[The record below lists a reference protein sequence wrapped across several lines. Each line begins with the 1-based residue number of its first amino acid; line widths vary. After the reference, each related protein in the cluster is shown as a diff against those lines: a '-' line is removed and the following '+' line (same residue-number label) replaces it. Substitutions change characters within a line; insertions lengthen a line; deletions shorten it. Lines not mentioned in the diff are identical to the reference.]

1 MSGSGNRCE
10 ASASERDQRPDGAAQ
25 LLALRVQ
32 QAEAEAARL
41 TLLLKHREQQLGELR
56 MAFAHSAT
64 LHYWAQERLERELEM
79 FRAPAR
85 TAQGTDE
92 DTGQDTGQDTMP
104 ADRRED
110 LQADDAGGVLVRLPY
125 MTTVLT
131 VLIDTMRTYW
141 AGCDRDSAPKSSTVA
156 RALDERLNL
165 RSQADGNAS
174 RSAQAYAAAIRP
186 DWVKEDDHRHHRRCL
201 RHAVTCAGVGTADG
215 ACTGTPRAV
224 PLCAGIAACE
234 GERGSRG
241 AP

>member
-85 TAQGTDE
+85 TAQGTD
-92 DTGQDTGQDTMP
+92 GDTGQDTMP

-131 VLIDTMRTYW
+131 VLIDIRGTVRATSS
-141 AGCDRDSAPKSSTVA
+141 SAP
-156 RALDERLNL
+156 L
-165 RSQADGNAS
+165 
-174 RSAQAYAAAIRP
+174 P
-186 DWVKEDDHRHHRRCL
+186 H
-201 RHAVTCAGVGTADG
+201 
-215 ACTGTPRAV
+215 
-224 PLCAGIAACE
+224 
-234 GERGSRG
+234 
-241 AP
+241 